1 MPGSNDTSLPRM
13 DGQRV
18 LITGGLGFIGSNLA
32 CHCLELGAKVS
43 IYDCLDPRSGGNIFN
58 AHDVRDSIEIIFND
72 IRSFEGLS
80 AAIVDQDVIFNC
92 AAYTSHP
99 NSMKDPLIDVDVNC
113 KGVINLLEAARRS
126 NPAAKIVHIGTSTQ
140 IGRMRFNPVTELHPE
155 FPVDI
160 YSANKSVSEKYV
172 LIYASAYNMR
182 TTVVRLANVFGP
194 RSNIKSSDFGFI
206 NYFIGLALQ
215 GKELTV
221 FGRGEQLRNISYVED
236 CTAAL
241 ILASQTEASNGQAFF
256 AAADQ
261 QYNVAEIAREIT
273 GVMGGTVKFIDWP
286 KDREM
291 IEIGDAVISNEKIKS
306 MLNWM
311 PRYDLN
317 NGLIKTRDYFTNC
330 LNQYLG

>member
-1 MPGSNDTSLPRM
+1 MEGTYDLSLPTM
-13 DGQRV
+13 KGQRV

-32 CHCLELGAKVS
+32 CHCLALGAEVS

-58 AHDVRDSIEIIFND
+58 AHDIRDSVEIIFND
-72 IRSFEGLS
+72 IRSSEGLN
-80 AAIVDQDVIFNC
+80 AAIGEKDVIFSC

-99 NSMKDPLIDVDVNC
+99 NSMKDPLIDIDVNC

-126 NPAAKIVHIGTSTQ
+126 NPRAKIVHVGTSTQ
-140 IGRMRFNPVTELHPE
+140 IGRMRCNPVTELHPE

-172 LIYASAYNMR
+172 LIYANAYDMR

-194 RSNIKSSDFGFI
+194 RSNIKNSDFGFI

-221 FGRGEQLRNISYVED
+221 FGKGEQLRNISYVED
-236 CTAAL
+236 CTSAL
-241 ILASQTEASNGQAFF
+241 ILASQNDSTNGQVFF
-256 AAADQ
+256 AAADE

-273 GVMGGTVKFIDWP
+273 DLMGGVVRFIDWP
-286 KDREM
+286 RDREV

-306 MLNWM
+306 ALNWA
-311 PRYDLN
+311 PRYDLKS
-317 NGLIKTRDYFTNC
+317 GLVKTKDYFSRC
-330 LNQYLG
+330 LNEYLN

>member
-1 MPGSNDTSLPRM
+1 MKDINDTSLPSM
-13 DGQRV
+13 NGQRV

-32 CHCLELGAKVS
+32 VHCLELGAQVS

-58 AHDVRDSIEIIFND
+58 AHDVKDSVEIIFND
-72 IRSFEGLS
+72 IRSVEGLS
-80 AAIVDQDVIFNC
+80 AAIVDKDVIFSC

-113 KGVINLLEAARRS
+113 KGVLNLLEAARRS

-140 IGRMRFNPVTELHPE
+140 IGRMRLNPVTELHPE

-172 LIYASAYNMR
+172 LIYASAYDMR

-194 RSNIKSSDFGFI
+194 RSNIKNSDFGFI

-215 GKELTV
+215 GKELTI
-221 FGRGEQLRNISYVED
+221 FGKGEQLRNISYVED

-241 ILASQTEASNGQAFF
+241 ILASQTEATNGEVFF

-261 QYNVAEIAREIT
+261 QYNVAEIAQEIT
-273 GVMGGTVKFIDWP
+273 SVIGGTVRSIDWP

-291 IEIGDAVISNEKIKS
+291 IEIGDAVISNKKIKS
-306 MLNWM
+306 VLNWA
-311 PRYDLN
+311 PRYTLN
-317 NGLIKTRDYFTNC
+317 SGLIKTRDYFSDC
-330 LNQYLG
+330 LSEYLG